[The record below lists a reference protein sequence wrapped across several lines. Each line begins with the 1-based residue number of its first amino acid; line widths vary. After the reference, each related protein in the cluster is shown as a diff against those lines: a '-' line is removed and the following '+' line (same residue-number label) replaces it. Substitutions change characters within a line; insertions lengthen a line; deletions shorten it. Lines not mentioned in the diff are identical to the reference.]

1 MTVKELQTH
10 IGCLIRIKNKIYW
23 YGGRGWDEDAEKL
36 CILLNSK
43 SLSSPEGGRCAAT
56 CAIATSPQYA
66 LQLLIESEIEWV
78 WACDNSFEIVK

>member
-1 MTVKELQTH
+1 MTVEELRNH
-10 IGCLIRIKNKIYW
+10 IGDLIRIKTELYW

-56 CAIATSPQYA
+56 CAVPSPQYA
-66 LQLLIESEIEWV
+66 LQLLIESEIQWV